1 MTSHA
6 RFVISYAD
14 ALTVLFA
21 GTWGLGCPWAGCN
34 LAILTSHSW
43 VALSPPSPISLAR
56 IDLLPK
62 REKEAA
68 LKDRGQLRI
77 AFFVCLLMIKE
88 GIAS

>member
-1 MTSHA
+1 MASCA
-6 RFVISYAD
+6 RFVVSYAD
-14 ALTVLFA
+14 VLTVRLQA
-21 GTWGLGCPWAGCN
+21 RGAWGVRGRVQPGLPDF
-34 LAILTSHSW
+34 SPW
-43 VALSPPSPISLAR
+43 VALRPPSPIGSVR
-56 IDLLPK
+56 TDLLPK